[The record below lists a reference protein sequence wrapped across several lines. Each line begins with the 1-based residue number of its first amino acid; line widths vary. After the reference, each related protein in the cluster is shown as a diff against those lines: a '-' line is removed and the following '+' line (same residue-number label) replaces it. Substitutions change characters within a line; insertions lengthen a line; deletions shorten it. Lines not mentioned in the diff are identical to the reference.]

1 MKKQTIYVFL
11 DTRTEDAAVTLDPI
25 TYEGID
31 DWEQIGEVST
41 IEELK
46 ELLHNQ
52 PFDPEYRSLLLQEMP
67 RDIYTLLTK

>member
-41 IEELK
+41 LEELK

-52 PFDPEYRSLLLQEMP
+52 PFDPEYWALLLQEMP